1 MIHPYAYY
9 LGRAARWYPER
20 IAVIEGDR
28 RLTYRELDR
37 RVTALARALGRLGV
51 RPGDRIAVLQANN
64 HEFMEALAG
73 AARAG
78 APFVPMLGVLTE
90 ADHAHMVADC
100 GARVL
105 IAPAPALAAR
115 ARILKERTPGVGH
128 VIAVG
133 GGDDAHD
140 YEQLLG
146 THAGEAPIV
155 RGTE

>member
-1 MIHPYAYY
+1 MIHPYAYA

-51 RPGDRIAVLQANN
+51 RPGDRLAVLQATN
-64 HEFMEALAG
+64 HEFMESLAA

-78 APFVPMLGVLTE
+78 AAFVPMLGMLTE

-105 IAPAPALAAR
+105 IAPAQPLAAR
-115 ARILKERTPGVGH
+115 ARALRERVPGVSLGL
-128 VIAVG
+128 AVG
-133 GGDDAHD
+133 GGARARG
-140 YEQLLG
+140 YQE
-146 THAGEAPIV
+146 THTA
-155 RGTE
+155 

>member
-78 APFVPMLGVLTE
+78 GRKSTRLNSPHRSLSYAPFFF
-90 ADHAHMVADC
+90 
-100 GARVL
+100 
-105 IAPAPALAAR
+105 
-115 ARILKERTPGVGH
+115 
-128 VIAVG
+128 
-133 GGDDAHD
+133 
-140 YEQLLG
+140 Q
-146 THAGEAPIV
+146 
-155 RGTE
+155 

>member
-9 LGRAARWYPER
+9 LGRAARGYPER

-64 HEFMEALAG
+64 HEFMEGVARPR
-73 AARAG
+73 AA
-78 APFVPMLGVLTE
+78 P
-90 ADHAHMVADC
+90 AHMVAAC

-105 IAPAPALAAR
+105 IAPAQPLAAR
-115 ARILKERTPGVGH
+115 ARALRERVPGVSL

-133 GGDDAHD
+133 GGAGALD
-140 YEQLLG
+140 YEELLSAA
-146 THAGEAPIV
+146 AGGARGARGARGRRAP
-155 RGTE
+155 

>member
-9 LGRAARWYPER
+9 LARAARCYPER
-20 IAVIEGDR
+20 IAVIEADR

-37 RVTALARALGRLGV
+37 RVSALARALVRLGV
-51 RPGDRIAVLQANN
+51 RPGDRVAVLHANN

-78 APFVPMLGVLTE
+78 AAFVPMLGVLTE

-115 ARILKERTPGVGH
+115 ARALNERTSGAGH
-128 VIAVG
+128 V
-133 GGDDAHD
+133 
-140 YEQLLG
+140 
-146 THAGEAPIV
+146 
-155 RGTE
+155 